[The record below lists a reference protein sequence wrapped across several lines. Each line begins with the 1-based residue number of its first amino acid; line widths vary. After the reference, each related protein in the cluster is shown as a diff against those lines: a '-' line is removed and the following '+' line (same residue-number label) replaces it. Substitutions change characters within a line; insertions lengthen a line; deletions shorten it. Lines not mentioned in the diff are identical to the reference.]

1 MSDTIDR
8 QAAIDE
14 LIYEPYYVEM
24 HPLNIINRLR
34 DRIKAL
40 PSAQSEPQWTPCSER
55 LPDHE
60 DRVLCCTY
68 TKAGI
73 PNHVIGYY
81 ASGRWCCGMNS
92 NVVAWMPLP
101 DPYVMEE

>member
-1 MSDTIDR
+1 MCKF
-8 QAAIDE
+8 A
-14 LIYEPYYVEM
+14 
-24 HPLNIINRLR
+24 LNTKTKTVTLNDIMRF
-34 DRIKAL
+34 
-40 PSAQSEPQWTPCSER
+40 PSTQTWTPCSER

-73 PNHVIGYY
+73 PNHVIGYH
-81 ASGRWCCGMNS
+81 AAGRWCCGMNS

-101 DPYVMEE
+101 DPYVMEV